1 MRSSSGRASG
11 RSTGGGG
18 SGRRSAGR
26 LTAQVTALGIE
37 TGYQD
42 LALADNLDVVQNMFL
57 GRERPHRW
65 LLDEDEIRLR
75 WPRSTDVGYSST

>member
-1 MRSSSGRASG
+1 
-11 RSTGGGG
+11 
-18 SGRRSAGR
+18 
-26 LTAQVTALGIE
+26 
-37 TGYQD
+37 
-42 LALADNLDVVQNMFL
+42 MFL